1 MRPRGESV
9 AAEPVGL
16 SLQSL
21 DYDRCEN
28 AIYRK
33 ELREK
38 YENAKVCD
46 IGEPA
51 MRNTH
56 HG

>member
-1 MRPRGESV
+1 
-9 AAEPVGL
+9 
-16 SLQSL
+16 LQSL

-46 IGEPA
+46 IDEPA